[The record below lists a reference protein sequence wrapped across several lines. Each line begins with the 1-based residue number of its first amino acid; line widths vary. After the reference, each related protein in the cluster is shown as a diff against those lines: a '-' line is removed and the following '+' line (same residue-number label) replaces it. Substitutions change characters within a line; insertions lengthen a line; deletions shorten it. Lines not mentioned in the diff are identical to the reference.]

1 MVKKPFVLGFM
12 LVLLFTAHPLMADDS
27 AADSPWA
34 KFSLHM
40 GAFLSTT
47 NTDARF
53 GSGIGLSVDLE
64 EALGLDVENRVF
76 RMEGSWRFTDN
87 RRHRLDLS
95 WFSLYRSGE
104 KTVTDEIIIT
114 PPGGGEDIEIAPGT
128 EVKSFFDMDIYQLNY
143 SYSFIQDERLD
154 FGGQVGLYIMPIS
167 FGLSVTGLIDEEA
180 DQSFVAPLPVVGL
193 RFDVLIAPKWYL
205 RSGSQF
211 FYIQYEGF
219 TGSLVSFK
227 SAIEYNPWKHVGFGL
242 GVDSFRMQIEADGK
256 EYVPE
261 FDLRG
266 NVQFGYAGVMLYGR
280 VFF

>member
-12 LVLLFTAHPLMADDS
+12 LVLLFTARPLMADDS
-27 AADSPWA
+27 AVDSPWA
-34 KFSLHM
+34 KFSLNM
-40 GAFLSTT
+40 GGFLSTT
-47 NTDARF
+47 NTDLRF
-53 GSGIGLSVDLE
+53 GSGIGVSVDLE
-64 EALGLDVENRVF
+64 EALGLDVENRVY

-95 WFSLYRSGE
+95 WFSLHRSGE
-104 KTVTDEIIIT
+104 RTVTDEIIIT
-114 PPGGGEDIEIAPGT
+114 PPEGGEDIEILPGT
-128 EVKSFFDMDIYQLNY
+128 EVKSFFDLDIYQLNY
-143 SYSFIQDERLD
+143 SYSFIQDDRLD
-154 FGGQVGLYIMPIS
+154 FGGQFGLYIMPIS
-167 FGLSVTGLIDEEA
+167 FGFSATGLLDEEG
-180 DQSFVAPLPVVGL
+180 DQSFTAPLPAFGL
-193 RFDVLIAPKWYL
+193 KFDILIAPKWYL

-211 FYIQYEGF
+211 FYIQYESF

-242 GVDSFRMQIEADGK
+242 GVDSFRMQLEDDGK

-266 NVQFGYAGVMLYGR
+266 NVQFGYSGIMLYAR